1 MDSKFCRITLFNCPL
16 GISLL
21 YLTDVGESRINLLSA
36 ALLQLG
42 LPPHIPELN
51 KQLRKWMA
59 VLLLSEGE
67 LASSCFVS
75 QVL

>member
-1 MDSKFCRITLFNCPL
+1 ME
-16 GISLL
+16 
-21 YLTDVGESRINLLSA
+21 ESRNHVLSV

-42 LPPHIPELN
+42 LPPHISELN

-59 VLLLSEGE
+59 VLLVCEGE
-67 LASSCFVS
+67 LVSSCFVS

>member
-21 YLTDVGESRINLLSA
+21 YQIWEKV

>member
-1 MDSKFCRITLFNCPL
+1 M
-16 GISLL
+16 
-21 YLTDVGESRINLLSA
+21 GESRIHVLSV

-67 LASSCFVS
+67 LASSFFVS